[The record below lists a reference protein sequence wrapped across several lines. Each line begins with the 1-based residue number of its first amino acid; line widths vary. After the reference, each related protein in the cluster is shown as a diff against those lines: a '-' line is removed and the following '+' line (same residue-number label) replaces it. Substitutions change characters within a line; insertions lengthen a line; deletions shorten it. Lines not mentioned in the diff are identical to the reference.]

1 MERFFAHYEP
11 KLIQGKRE
19 YAVLIPIIMVNDF
32 PHILYEVRSKNISQP
47 GDTSFPGGKVEPG
60 ETFQEAAVRETV
72 EELQIPKEAIKVIGE
87 MDFIVRNN
95 VIIRSFVG
103 EIKGIEV
110 QDIVWNEEVAEI
122 YTVPV
127 RYFME
132 NKPDVYSVN
141 ISMDYPDDFPFNR
154 IPNGKNY
161 PFYTPTS
168 AIPFYNLEDH
178 YLWGFTASLTERLVN
193 IMSEHHLLE
202 KLNNPKKNPPY

>member
-1 MERFFAHYEP
+1 MEHFFSDYKP

-32 PHILYEVRSKNISQP
+32 PHILYEVRSKLISQP

-60 ETFQEAAVRETV
+60 ESFQEAAVRETM
-72 EELQIPKEAIKVIGE
+72 EELQIPRETIKVIGE

-95 VIIRSFVG
+95 IVIRSFVG
-103 EIKGIEV
+103 EIKGVEV

-122 YTVPV
+122 YTVPI

-132 NKPDVYSVN
+132 NKPDIYSVN
-141 ISMDYPDDFPFNR
+141 ILMNYPDDFPFDR

-161 PFYTPTS
+161 PFHTPTS
-168 AIPFYNLEDH
+168 AIPFYNLDDH
-178 YLWGFTASLTERLVN
+178 YLWGFTASLTERLVELVSDHQLIEN
-193 IMSEHHLLE
+193 
-202 KLNNPKKNPPY
+202 